1 MRHLGILEG
10 SGTLESGG
18 RPLGR
23 AEYEFDGYLVGP
35 GQVVASGEVHMPNV
49 ALQEAFGRSDLVLQ
63 TDDGQSLPIR
73 FSGKA
78 LSQTADVAHADI
90 REGLPPP
97 AKWKRRQT

>member
-1 MRHLGILEG
+1 MRHLGVLEG
-10 SGTLESGG
+10 SGTLESAG

-23 AEYEFDGYLVGP
+23 ADYEFDGYLVGP

-49 ALQEAFGRSDLVLQ
+49 ALQEAFGRTDLVLQ

-73 FSGKA
+73 FSGKV
-78 LSQTADVAHADI
+78 LGQTADVAHADI

-97 AKWKRRQT
+97 AMWKRRQA